1 MLMIKVKKKT
11 KIRIRIKL
19 LVPIESKKVD
29 QELQEAKEPTKGG
42 ESPVPQV
49 EEEIL
54 LLASTRIC
62 KTIRCFKI
70 LII

>member
-29 QELQEAKEPTKGG
+29 QELQEAKEPAKGG

>member
-1 MLMIKVKKKT
+1 MKMLMIKVKKKT
-11 KIRIRIKL
+11 KIRIKL
-19 LVPIESKKVD
+19 LVPIESKKAD
-29 QELQEAKEPTKGG
+29 QELQEAKEPAKGG